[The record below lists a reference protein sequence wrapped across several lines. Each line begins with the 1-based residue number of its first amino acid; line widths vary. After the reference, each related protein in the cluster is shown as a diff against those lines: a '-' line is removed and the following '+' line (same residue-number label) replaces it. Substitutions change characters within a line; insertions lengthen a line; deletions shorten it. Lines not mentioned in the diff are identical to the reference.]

1 MLIYSYSG
9 DGTCYSVILHSFL
22 LRVIYDHGL
31 LGFMFLM
38 GVVAIYLNKFS
49 LKAKICILLII
60 ISTALSVS
68 SLNNVY
74 VALAL
79 IMYIGID
86 EKYQENEK

>member
-1 MLIYSYSG
+1 MLFGNI
-9 DGTCYSVILHSFL
+9 TFIL